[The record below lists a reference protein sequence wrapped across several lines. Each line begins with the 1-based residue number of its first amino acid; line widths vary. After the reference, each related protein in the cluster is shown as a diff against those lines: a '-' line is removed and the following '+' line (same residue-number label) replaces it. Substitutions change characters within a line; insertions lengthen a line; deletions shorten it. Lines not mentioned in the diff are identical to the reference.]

1 MQFLI
6 NHHLCHNVLVSQP
19 WPCEAAQSCPTL
31 RDSMDCNLPGS
42 SVHGIL
48 QARVLEWVAIS
59 FPRRSS
65 QPRDGTP
72 VSCTA
77 GRRFTVWAIWYHRL
91 SENGINGLSKITFI
105 NSLKLLLTSQVF
117 NTGFPGGSA
126 VKNPPANAGDAGLI
140 PGWGRSPGG
149 VNGYPLLESHGQRN
163 LVGYSPW
170 SCETV
175 RHDLVINNNNNKF
188 FDTLK
193 YLLEGFVFC
202 FFFFLTE
209 METSQLFLKQSK
221 LTFLKLLTHY
231 NLPEKPGSWL
241 GDIGT

>member
-126 VKNPPANAGDAGLI
+126 VKNLPVVQESRVRSLGQEDPLEKEIENHSSILAWKI
-140 PGWGRSPGG
+140 PWTEEPGR
-149 VNGYPLLESHGQRN
+149 L
-163 LVGYSPW
+163 
-170 SCETV
+170 
-175 RHDLVINNNNNKF
+175 
-188 FDTLK
+188 
-193 YLLEGFVFC
+193 
-202 FFFFLTE
+202 
-209 METSQLFLKQSK
+209 
-221 LTFLKLLTHY
+221 
-231 NLPEKPGSWL
+231 
-241 GDIGT
+241 